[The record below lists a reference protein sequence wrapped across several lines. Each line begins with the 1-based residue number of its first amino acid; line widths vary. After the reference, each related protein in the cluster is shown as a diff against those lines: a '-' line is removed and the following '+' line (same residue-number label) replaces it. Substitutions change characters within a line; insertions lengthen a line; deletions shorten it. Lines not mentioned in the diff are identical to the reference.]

1 MIIAIDGPA
10 ASGKSTTARGVAHRL
25 GIMYLNTGAMYR
37 ALTLG
42 IMESGIDVDNI
53 NAVRCFISGT
63 VVEFDNNNQILL
75 NGENVSAKVQS
86 SSISDKVSAVSAV
99 PEIRKAM
106 VQVQR
111 KIAGE
116 KDCVL
121 EGRDIGT
128 VVFPRADFKFF
139 LVADVAIRA
148 ARRMKDLQALGESCS
163 LDELIKVIL
172 KRDKLDSTRTN
183 SPLVQADDAISIDT
197 THLTIDETI
206 EKIISKIIKLKN
218 EEKS

>member
-10 ASGKSTTARGVAHRL
+10 ASGKSTTARGVAQRL

-42 IMESGIDVDNI
+42 IMESGIDLGNI
-53 NAVRCFISGT
+53 NAVRSFITGT
-63 VVEFDNNNQILL
+63 VVGFDNNNQILL

-86 SSISDKVSAVSAV
+86 SSISDKVSAVSAI
-99 PEIRKAM
+99 PEIRKSM
-106 VQVQR
+106 VQIQR

-163 LDELIKVIL
+163 LDELVKVIL
-172 KRDKLDSTRTN
+172 KRDKRDSTRTI

-197 THLTIDETI
+197 SHLTINETI

-218 EEKS
+218 EEIS

>member
-53 NAVRCFISGT
+53 NAVRCFIADT
-63 VVEFDNNNQILL
+63 VVEFDYNNQILL
-75 NGENVSAKVQS
+75 NGENVSDKVQS

-99 PEIRKAM
+99 PEIRKTM
-106 VQVQR
+106 VKVQR

-148 ARRMKDLQALGESCS
+148 SRRMKDLQALGESCS

-197 THLTIDETI
+197 SHLTIDETI
-206 EKIISKIIKLKN
+206 EIIISKIIKLKN
-218 EEKS
+218 EEIL

>member
-10 ASGKSTTARGVAHRL
+10 ASGKSTTARGVAQRL

-42 IMESGIDVDNI
+42 IMESGIDLDNI
-53 NAVRCFISGT
+53 NAVRCFITGT

-75 NGENVSAKVQS
+75 NGANVSAKVQS

-99 PEIRKAM
+99 PEIRKTM

-148 ARRMKDLQALGESCS
+148 ARRMKDLQALGETCS
-163 LDELIKVIL
+163 LDQLIKVIL
-172 KRDKLDSTRTN
+172 KRDKIDSTRTN

-197 THLTIDETI
+197 SHLTIDETI
-206 EKIISKIIKLKN
+206 ETIINKIIKLKN
-218 EEKS
+218 EEIS